1 VRRKPPNFYRA
12 DTLRS
17 DDGIG
22 LLFRRVL
29 QSLIQE
35 VDRRLAPH
43 DLTHAQWVP
52 LYKLFRG
59 ECATSAELARDM
71 QVDPA
76 AVTRALDRLEGKR
89 LVRRTRSATDRR
101 IVQLELTAAGRR
113 VAPLVPEALADVFNA
128 HLAGFSATEWATLIE
143 LLQRMLSNGE
153 ALRLAA
159 QQQAANATEGPR

>member
-1 VRRKPPNFYRA
+1 MRRKPPNFYRA

-59 ECATSAELARDM
+59 ECTTSAELARDL
-71 QVDPA
+71 QLDPA
-76 AVTRALDRLEGKR
+76 AVTRALDRLEAKGLVKR
-89 LVRRTRSATDRR
+89 ARSITDRR
-101 IVQLELTAAGRR
+101 VVQLALTAEGRR
-113 VAPLVPEALADVFNA
+113 VAPLVPAALAEVFNA
-128 HLAGFSATEWATLIE
+128 HLAGFSADEWATLIE

-153 ALRLAA
+153 ALR
-159 QQQAANATEGPR
+159 QAAALEKA

>member
-1 VRRKPPNFYRA
+1 MRRKPPNFYRA

-17 DDGIG
+17 EDGIG

-59 ECATSAELARDM
+59 ECATSAELARDL
-71 QVDPA
+71 QLDPA
-76 AVTRALDRLEGKR
+76 AVTRALDRLEAKG
-89 LVRRTRSATDRR
+89 LVKRTRSRTDRR
-101 IVQLELTAAGRR
+101 VVQLALTAEGRR
-113 VAPLVPEALADVFNA
+113 VAPLVPAALAEVFNA
-128 HLAGFSATEWATLIE
+128 HLAGFSAAEWATLID

-153 ALRLAA
+153 ALRQASAA
-159 QQQAANATEGPR
+159 EKA

>member
-1 VRRKPPNFYRA
+1 VRRKPPKFYRA

-17 DDGIG
+17 DDSVG

-29 QSLIQE
+29 ASLIQE

-59 ECATSAELARDM
+59 ECTTSAELARDM

-76 AVTRALDRLEGKR
+76 AVTRALDRLEAKD
-89 LVRRTRSATDRR
+89 LVRRSRSAADRR
-101 IVQLELTAAGRR
+101 IVQLELTAAGKR

-128 HLAGFSATEWATLIE
+128 HLTGFSADEWATLID

-153 ALRLAA
+153 ALR
-159 QQQAANATEGPR
+159 QAALERA

>member
-1 VRRKPPNFYRA
+1 MRRKPPNFYRA

-17 DDGIG
+17 EDGIG

-59 ECATSAELARDM
+59 ECATSAELARDL
-71 QVDPA
+71 QLDPA
-76 AVTRALDRLEGKR
+76 AVTRALDRLEAKG
-89 LVRRTRSATDRR
+89 LVKRTRSRTDRR
-101 IVQLELTAAGRR
+101 VVQLALTAEGRR
-113 VAPLVPEALADVFNA
+113 VAPLVPAALAEVFNA
-128 HLAGFSATEWATLIE
+128 HLAGFSAAEWETLID

-153 ALRLAA
+153 ALRQASAA
-159 QQQAANATEGPR
+159 EKA

>member
-17 DDGIG
+17 EDGIG

-59 ECATSAELARDM
+59 ECATSAELARDL
-71 QVDPA
+71 QLDPA
-76 AVTRALDRLEGKR
+76 AVTRALDRLEAKG
-89 LVRRTRSATDRR
+89 LVKRTRSRTDRR
-101 IVQLELTAAGRR
+101 VVQLALTAQGRR
-113 VAPLVPEALADVFNA
+113 VAPLVPAALAEVFNA
-128 HLAGFSATEWATLIE
+128 HLAGFSAAEWATLID

-153 ALRLAA
+153 ALRQASAA
-159 QQQAANATEGPR
+159 EKA

>member
-1 VRRKPPNFYRA
+1 MRRKPPNFYRA

-17 DDGIG
+17 EDGIG

-59 ECATSAELARDM
+59 ECATSAELARDL
-71 QVDPA
+71 QLDPA
-76 AVTRALDRLEGKR
+76 AVTRALDRLEAKG
-89 LVRRTRSATDRR
+89 LVKRTRSRTDRR
-101 IVQLELTAAGRR
+101 VVQLALTAEGRR
-113 VAPLVPEALADVFNA
+113 VAPLVPAALAEVFNA
-128 HLAGFSATEWATLIE
+128 HLDGFSAAEWETLVD

-153 ALRLAA
+153 ALRQASAA
-159 QQQAANATEGPR
+159 EKA

>member
-12 DTLRS
+12 NTLRS
-17 DDGIG
+17 EDGIG

-59 ECATSAELARDM
+59 ECATSAELARDL
-71 QVDPA
+71 QLDPA
-76 AVTRALDRLEGKR
+76 AVTRALDRLAAKN
-89 LVRRTRSATDRR
+89 LVRRERSLADRR
-101 IVQLELTAAGRR
+101 VVQLELTPEGRR
-113 VAPLVPEALADVFNA
+113 VAPLVPAALAEVFNA
-128 HLAGFSATEWATLIE
+128 HLVGFSAEEFATLVE
-143 LLQRMLSNGE
+143 LLQRMLSNGD
-153 ALRLAA
+153 ALR
-159 QQQAANATEGPR
+159 QAGLERA

>member
-1 VRRKPPNFYRA
+1 MRRKPPNFYRA

-17 DDGIG
+17 EDGIG

-59 ECATSAELARDM
+59 ECATSAELARDL
-71 QVDPA
+71 QLDPA
-76 AVTRALDRLEGKR
+76 AVTRALDRLAAKG
-89 LVRRTRSATDRR
+89 LVRRERSLTDRR
-101 IVQLELTAAGRR
+101 VVQLELTPEGRR
-113 VAPLVPEALADVFNA
+113 VAPLVPAALAEVFNA
-128 HLAGFSATEWATLIE
+128 HLVGFSAAEFATLVE
-143 LLQRMLSNGE
+143 LLQRMLSNGD
-153 ALRLAA
+153 ALRLAGLERA
-159 QQQAANATEGPR
+159 

>member
-1 VRRKPPNFYRA
+1 MRRKPPNFYRA

-17 DDGIG
+17 EDGIG

-43 DLTHAQWVP
+43 ELTHAQWVP

-59 ECATSAELARDM
+59 ECATSAELARDL
-71 QVDPA
+71 QLDPA
-76 AVTRALDRLEGKR
+76 AVTRALDRLAAKN
-89 LVRRTRSATDRR
+89 LVRRERSLADRR
-101 IVQLELTAAGRR
+101 VVMLELTPEGRR
-113 VAPLVPEALADVFNA
+113 VAPLVPAALAEVFNA
-128 HLAGFSATEWATLIE
+128 HLAGFSAEEFATLVE

-153 ALRLAA
+153 ALR
-159 QQQAANATEGPR
+159 QAEAR

>member
-17 DDGIG
+17 EDGIG

-59 ECATSAELARDM
+59 ECATSAELAREL
-71 QVDPA
+71 QLDPA
-76 AVTRALDRLEGKR
+76 AVTRALDRLAAKG
-89 LVRRTRSATDRR
+89 LVRRERSLADRR
-101 IVQLELTAAGRR
+101 VVELELTPEGRR
-113 VAPLVPEALADVFNA
+113 VAPLVPAALAEVFNA
-128 HLAGFSATEWATLIE
+128 HLVGFSAAEFATLVE

-153 ALRLAA
+153 ALR
-159 QQQAANATEGPR
+159 QATLERA

>member
-1 VRRKPPNFYRA
+1 MRRKPPNFYRA

-17 DDGIG
+17 EDGIG

-59 ECATSAELARDM
+59 ECATSAELARDL
-71 QVDPA
+71 QLDPA
-76 AVTRALDRLEGKR
+76 AVTRALDRLEAKG
-89 LVRRTRSATDRR
+89 LVKRTRSRTDRR
-101 IVQLELTAAGRR
+101 VVQLALTAEGRR
-113 VAPLVPEALADVFNA
+113 VAPLVPAALAEVFNA
-128 HLAGFSATEWATLIE
+128 HLAGFSAAEWAMLID

-153 ALRLAA
+153 ALRQASAA
-159 QQQAANATEGPR
+159 EKA

>member
-1 VRRKPPNFYRA
+1 MHRKPPNFYRA

-17 DDGIG
+17 EDGIG

-59 ECATSAELARDM
+59 ECATSAELARDL
-71 QVDPA
+71 QLDPA
-76 AVTRALDRLEGKR
+76 AVTRALDRLEAKG
-89 LVRRTRSATDRR
+89 LVKRTRSRTDRR
-101 IVQLELTAAGRR
+101 VVQLALTAEGRR
-113 VAPLVPEALADVFNA
+113 VAPLVPAALAEVFNA
-128 HLAGFSATEWATLIE
+128 HLAGFSADEWATLID

-153 ALRLAA
+153 ALR
-159 QQQAANATEGPR
+159 QAAAREKA

>member
-1 VRRKPPNFYRA
+1 MRRKPPHFYRA

-17 DDGIG
+17 EDGIG

-59 ECATSAELARDM
+59 ECATSAELARDL
-71 QVDPA
+71 QLDPA
-76 AVTRALDRLEGKR
+76 AVTRALDRLEAKG
-89 LVRRTRSATDRR
+89 LVKRTRSRTDRR
-101 IVQLELTAAGRR
+101 VVQLALTAEGRR
-113 VAPLVPEALADVFNA
+113 VAPLVPAALAEVFNA
-128 HLAGFSATEWATLIE
+128 HLAGFSADEWATLID

-153 ALRLAA
+153 ALR
-159 QQQAANATEGPR
+159 QAAAREKT